1 MHWSVSDTLQSTT
14 WCVRWII
21 TFWQSFRVSTS
32 FSLVGTLVV
41 IVMSLWRGPS
51 LCCGS
56 PIGCT
61 LLPFLLSQG
70 FGGLSEPYLLSMVT
84 HSFFSLQHIV
94 LSLQPLKNE
103 ILLLSQCN
111 CFFPPFPQWCWIK
124 GLWFLCC
131 HHSYPLHPD
140 REGFCSWSLPPVCC
154 NRTENG
160 VIRATVG

>member
-41 IVMSLWRGPS
+41 IVMSLWGHKAFRVAAPCCHLYSVKGWVFYQNPTCSPWWLTASFPWHTLCVTAS
-51 LCCGS
+51 L
-56 PIGCT
+56 
-61 LLPFLLSQG
+61 
-70 FGGLSEPYLLSMVT
+70 E
-84 HSFFSLQHIV
+84 
-94 LSLQPLKNE
+94 NE
-103 ILLLSQCN
+103 ILLLSQCS

-124 GLWFLCC
+124 DLWFLCC
-131 HHSYPLHPD
+131 HHSYPPHPD